1 MFGKENKEPEKTSGL
16 FVDTGEEI
24 EVELTK
30 EEGGVIEEEF
40 GTKVIE
46 EEFGTGIMGE
56 ESGLGVIEE
65 EIVGSKEEERPWSL
79 FLQLQVAFKGNP
91 GQIRHLAGCL
101 FFLPIFS
108 PLSNNL

>member
-46 EEFGTGIMGE
+46 E

-108 PLSNNL
+108 PLSNSL

>member
-46 EEFGTGIMGE
+46 E